1 MTDTRMD
8 SSHLYNAILGLGTR
22 RDPSEATRIRQTK
35 GYTQQA
41 LDSYYRRSWA
51 CRRVVEIMPRFM
63 CRKWGTP
70 TLGGENN
77 SPRLIDDLQN
87 KYAELKV
94 RNKFKLAQTWANLY
108 GRCHILLVTDSDDFG
123 ELTIG
128 EEIKE
133 LVVLDRW
140 KLYPDPTMTE
150 YSRLNPE
157 YYTFLSSDALRTT
170 NLYLNAYRSK
180 DNVHRSRVL
189 VFTGNNLP
197 DNEKIRNNAC
207 EDSVLEPF
215 IDVWKRFF
223 TGYASL
229 SNIINDFDIFTHY
242 IDGLFEGLLL
252 GGEKAKDDL
261 YERLETVHVS
271 KSIYGGL
278 VGDLNKEKFEYV
290 SRNLGGVG
298 DIADRLQAELVAASG
313 LPKSVLFG
321 EFAAGLDASGKI
333 TGEQSYL
340 NDLVGEAQTD
350 KFSDNI
356 NDLNKF
362 LAAPTKKIFGWQW
375 HPLYTETAQSNA
387 EIRKLYAEIDEIN
400 INTGIYSQEE
410 ARSRYESKDFNSEII
425 LNRTD
430 RTDEA
435 GVRLSTLERVQGR
448 VRFRGRLYIPN
459 KPYYANGQLL
469 VLATKNGFVRL
480 VKFGEKDVNLNAI
493 ADNPHLPV
501 YWANL
506 FFSFAQPKEDNI
518 SDAPNYGP
526 AVSGGNCGNCARS
539 YTGNRDGTGW
549 INCDAFDFEVKRDYV
564 CDDWLSKSSMIADD
578 ATPTKKII
586 QWQGFSIGLQ
596 YLPFET
602 RHKKTLLAGY
612 GHFRKTKGADNMACD
627 VYVGMKLESPK
638 LFVVEQYI
646 NGEFDEDKFIVGVET
661 LDEARNIYLSAMPEE
676 FLGSI
681 REEKISY
688 LQSMQCD
695 SQIAVGSQVSWK
707 WGTGRGTGKV
717 RAKHTAKITRTIKG
731 AAVTRNGTPDNPA
744 LEIEQENG
752 DVVLKLASE
761 VNTTNTDADKITVP
775 GEVLS
780 EDEFDA
786 IADVTDTDIADAVSN
801 WKKTA
806 PDLYT
811 NLLDTDNEK

>member
-1 MTDTRMD
+1 MSETRMD
-8 SSHLYNAILGLGTR
+8 SSHLYNAIIGLGTR
-22 RDPSEATRIRQTK
+22 RDPSEATRIRRSN
-35 GYTQQA
+35 GYTREA
-41 LDSYYRRSWA
+41 LDTYYRRSWA

-63 CRKWGTP
+63 CRKWGMP
-70 TLGGENN
+70 TLGGNN
-77 SPRLIDDLQN
+77 NDAKLIDDLQAR
-87 KYAELKV
+87 YSELKV

-108 GRCHILLVTDSDDFG
+108 GRCHILLITDDDSFG
-123 ELTIG
+123 ELSPG
-128 EEIKE
+128 DEVKE

-157 YYTFLSSDALRTT
+157 YYTFLSNDALRTT
-170 NLYLNAYRSK
+170 NLYLSAYRTM

-197 DNEKIRNNAC
+197 DSEKIRNNAC
-207 EDSVLEPF
+207 EDSLLEPF

-223 TGYASL
+223 TSYASL

-242 IDGLFEGLLL
+242 IDGLFEGLMQ
-252 GGEKAKDDL
+252 GGAKAKDDL

-278 VGDLNKEKFEYV
+278 VGDLTKEKFEYI

-298 DIADRLQAELVAASG
+298 DIADRLQGELVAASG

-333 TGEQSYL
+333 TGEQRYL
-340 NDLVGEAQTD
+340 NELVEEAQTD

-356 NDLNKF
+356 SELNR
-362 LAAPTKKIFGWQW
+362 LLTAPVKKTFGWQW
-375 HPLYTETAQSNA
+375 KPLYTETAQGNA

-400 INTGIYSQEE
+400 TNIGVYTQEE
-410 ARSRYESKDFNSEII
+410 ARSRYEAQDFSSEII
-425 LNRTD
+425 LNRID
-430 RTDEA
+430 HTDEA

-459 KPYYANGQLL
+459 KPYYAGGQLL
-469 VLATKNGFVRL
+469 VLATKNGFVKL
-480 VKFGEKDVNLNAI
+480 IKFGEKDVNVNAI

-506 FFSFAQPKEDNI
+506 FFSFAQPKEDDI

-526 AVSGGNCGNCARS
+526 ACGGNNCKNCARS

-549 INCDAFDFEVKRDYV
+549 MNCDAFDFEVKRDYV
-564 CDDWLSKSSMIADD
+564 CDDWVGKSSMVADD
-578 ATPTKKII
+578 ATPVKKII
-586 QWQGFSIGLQ
+586 QWQGFSVGLQ

-612 GHFRKTKGADNMACD
+612 GHFRKTKGADSMACD
-627 VYVGMKLESPK
+627 VYVGMKLTSPK

-646 NGEFDEDKFIVGVET
+646 NGEFDEDKFIIGVDT
-661 LDEARNIYLSAMPEE
+661 LEEARNIYLSAMPKE

-707 WGTGRGTGKV
+707 WGTGRGSGKV
-717 RAKHTAKITRTIKG
+717 KAKHASKITRTIKG
-731 AAVTRNGTPDNPA
+731 VEITRNGTPDNPV
-744 LEIEQENG
+744 LEIQQENG
-752 DVVLKLASE
+752 DMVLKLASE
-761 VNTTNTDADKITVP
+761 VSTTNTDADKFTVS
-775 GEVLS
+775 GEVLG

-786 IADVTDTDIADAVSN
+786 IAEVSEADIIDAVNN
-801 WKKTA
+801 WKQTA

-811 NLLDTDNEK
+811 NILSTNNDK